1 MILARFAKKIESPC
15 NNIFILICLTL
26 YGCGSTSN
34 TISVDVDVLHPAK
47 VNLKEYS
54 RIAIGDIIDEEN
66 PESKHPRDLE
76 DQLTSILVSSQNLRF
91 LTGTILIKYSMTII
105 FLYQD
110 SLNSYPRRN

>member
-54 RIAIGDIIDEEN
+54 RIAIGDMIDEEN

-76 DQLTSILVSSQNLRF
+76 DQLTSILVVYHHTVCCLQ
-91 LTGTILIKYSMTII
+91 
-105 FLYQD
+105 
-110 SLNSYPRRN
+110 